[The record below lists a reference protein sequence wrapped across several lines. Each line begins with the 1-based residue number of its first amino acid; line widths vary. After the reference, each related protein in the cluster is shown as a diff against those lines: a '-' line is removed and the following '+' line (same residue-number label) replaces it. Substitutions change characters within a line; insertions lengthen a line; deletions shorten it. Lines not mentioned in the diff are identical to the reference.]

1 LTGAVDAQIG
11 VRRDAAR
18 NIIAEVEAAKDGP
31 EGATFTSALEVVE
44 VGTDDH
50 GEAITSCIIVEVTT
64 SGKPTK
70 GKAPRLSDNSK
81 LALDALKDAIAGGG
95 EEPPASNHIPQ
106 VRDIRVCHADLW
118 RRYFYARKGDERATG
133 RQAFKRARDN
143 LQALKIIGVWNDY
156 VWCVTV

>member
-1 LTGAVDAQIG
+1 LTGAVDCQIG

-31 EGATFTSALEVVE
+31 EGATFASALEVVE
-44 VGTDDH
+44 VGVTKE
-50 GEAITSCIIVEVTT
+50 GEPITSCVVVEATT
-64 SGKPTK
+64 SGKAK
-70 GKAPRLSDNSK
+70 GKALRLSDNSK
-81 LALDALKDAIAGGG
+81 LALDALKDAIVDGG

-106 VRDIRVCHADLW
+106 VHDIRVCHADLW
-118 RRYFYARKGDERATG
+118 RKYFYARKGDERDTG

-156 VWCVTV
+156 VWCVTA